1 MDSSDE
7 EMVLFSLKL
16 SPGANQKEKDRVQE
30 IFKKRIEQGLYH
42 NLL

>member
-16 SPGANQKEKDRVQE
+16 SPGANQKEKRYGAGN
-30 IFKKRIEQGLYH
+30 I
-42 NLL
+42 